1 MLFVNDYIRA
11 MWIYMLKFKDQ
22 ALDVFK
28 TFWAIVERQKE
39 RQIKVPRTDRRAE
52 FTSNQFVDEVGKDG
66 IMRQFTAPYAPQE
79 NGVVERRKRTV
90 VTMV

>member
-39 RQIKVPRTDRRAE
+39 R
-52 FTSNQFVDEVGKDG
+52 
-66 IMRQFTAPYAPQE
+66 
-79 NGVVERRKRTV
+79 
-90 VTMV
+90 